1 MSSTG
6 SPSSTSSVDSSA
18 SNQATRGEG
27 RIDLSERLEDASH
40 KDNMSESASCSTSP
54 ILKPKV
60 ASSRDMTTEAKAASN
75 NNATKVVSQNDNA
88 SKANADS
95 TLSKETSVS
104 TEVIAPSVPVN
115 EANSSLTN
123 KAPES
128 SQVIASTEP
137 VNVDEAIKVS
147 LPV

>member
-27 RIDLSERLEDASH
+27 RINLSERLEDASH

-75 NNATKVVSQNDNA
+75 NNATKVVA

-95 TLSKETSVS
+95 TLSKETPVS